1 MKHKISQFLASDPS
15 EIAIEKFFL
24 VEVLPYDKRSMNEI
38 LEDKR
43 RKMYQRNPVEVAYEQ
58 VFYAVDEQLA
68 NLIHKIVKPE
78 NNLWNMDNQA
88 LIDRFFDVRN
98 QVVDLIVA
106 INQCDLHT
114 EEVEGKND

>member
-1 MKHKISQFLASDPS
+1 MD
-15 EIAIEKFFL
+15 
-24 VEVLPYDKRSMNEI
+24 
-38 LEDKR
+38 
-43 RKMYQRNPVEVAYEQ
+43 RNPEEVAYEQ

-114 EEVEGKND
+114 EEVEGKNDYSIYLTSIRVDTLCNPRSHAW

>member
-1 MKHKISQFLASDPS
+1 MKHKIRQFLASDPS
-15 EIAIEKFFL
+15 EIEIEKFYL
-24 VEVLPYDKRSMNEI
+24 EEVLPYDKRSMTEI